1 MSNVYKAGQLK
12 ADKSNK
18 CTTHFCCLHKNIVP
32 LEYVVARVS
41 HPNGYKAEPFYEFA
55 ISAINANRIRVKSF
69 YCLDCKM
76 EIKAPNPGELKID
89 RM

>member
-1 MSNVYKAGQLK
+1 MSNAYKSGQIMPNQK
-12 ADKSNK
+12 EKHK
-18 CTTHFCCLHKNIVP
+18 RICCLHRNIVP
-32 LEYVVARVS
+32 LEYIVARIS

-55 ISAINANRIRVKSF
+55 INLINANRIRVKSF

-76 EIKAPNPGELKID
+76 EIKAPNPGELKKD